1 MIDLGHSVA
10 GVTLGANQP
19 SGTRPSLALRAI
31 SDSMTTLDS
40 DTTGAWSGVGRRRD
54 RSIDMAKVARLALIL
69 LVLGLSQSA
78 SNREYPSIAFHP
90 IGEWAT

>member
-1 MIDLGHSVA
+1 
-10 GVTLGANQP
+10 
-19 SGTRPSLALRAI
+19 
-31 SDSMTTLDS
+31 
-40 DTTGAWSGVGRRRD
+40 
-54 RSIDMAKVARLALIL
+54 MAKVARLALIL